1 MIGEVSDRACPPDRS
16 RRGGGQ
22 GAETRTDMTEQALTI
37 VVVGGVAGG
46 ASAATRARRMNES
59 ARIIVLEK
67 DEHVSFANCGLPYYI
82 GREIE
87 DRRALLV
94 ASAELLERR
103 FRLDVRT
110 RQEVTRIDRPA
121 KTVTVVD
128 HRSGHTYQQSY
139 DRLILAPGASPLVPP
154 LDGLRAPGVL
164 TLRNLAD
171 MDRIDAAAAASRTKR
186 VVVVGA
192 GSIGLEMVE
201 QFHRRGFQVALAELK
216 PRVAPLFDPEMVVPL
231 ETALRQ
237 QGVALHLGD
246 GIARVR
252 TDTDGRAVGVELAS
266 GTIIEADLVLL
277 GLGVRP
283 NTALAEDAG
292 LAIGP
297 DRGITVNRSLQ
308 TSDPDIYAAGD
319 AVEYPYGPTS
329 GPLRVALAGPANRAG
344 RLAGEHAASGRAAE
358 MADVWGTAI
367 VRVFDGVAAMTGL
380 TMTAARR
387 RNRPARSVTIIARDH
402 AGYYPGAEPMTLKL
416 AFDPASGRVLG
427 AQAVGGAGVDKRI
440 DVVATAMAFGGT
452 VRDLAG
458 LDLAYAP
465 PFGAAKDPI
474 HMAAFAA
481 CNQLDGIDDFVD
493 ADTDLRGQQ
502 VVDVRNPDEVAA
514 LPLAGADHAVLIP
527 LDQLRERIGEL
538 DPSRPTVVS
547 CQSGLRSHVAARILR
562 QHGFEQVGNLSGGAV
577 VRSRAWA
584 VR

>member
-1 MIGEVSDRACPPDRS
+1 
-16 RRGGGQ
+16 
-22 GAETRTDMTEQALTI
+22 MTHEPLTI

-59 ARIIVLEK
+59 AHIILLEK

-87 DRRALLV
+87 DRQALLV
-94 ASAELLERR
+94 ASAEFLTRR

-110 RQEVTRIDRPA
+110 RNEATRIDRRA
-121 KTVTVVD
+121 KTVTVVN
-128 HRSGHTYQQSY
+128 HGAGETYEQSY

-154 LDGLRAPGVL
+154 LDGLQAPGVF
-164 TLRNLAD
+164 TLRNLED
-171 MDRIDAAAAASRTKR
+171 TDRIDAAAAASRTKR

-192 GSIGLEMVE
+192 GYIGLEMVE
-201 QFHRRGFQVALAELK
+201 QFHRRGFQVALAELQ

-231 ETALRQ
+231 EASLRQ
-237 QGVALHLGD
+237 RGVELHLGD
-246 GIARVR
+246 GIARVV

-266 GTIIEADLVLL
+266 GATIEADLVIL

-283 NTALAEDAG
+283 NTALAAEAG

-297 DRGITVNRSLQ
+297 DRGITVNRHLQ

-319 AVEYPYGPTS
+319 AIETPYGPT
-329 GPLRVALAGPANRAG
+329 GKPMRVALAGPANRAG
-344 RLAGEHAASGRAAE
+344 RLAGEHAATGRSGE
-358 MADVWGTAI
+358 MADVWGTSI
-367 VRVFDGVAAMTGL
+367 VRVFDCVAAMTGL
-380 TMTAARR
+380 TMAAARR
-387 RNRPARSVTIIARDH
+387 LNRPARSVTIIAKHH
-402 AGYYPGAEPMTLKL
+402 AGYYPGAQPMTLKL
-416 AFDPASGRVLG
+416 TFDPEAGRLLG
-427 AQAVGGAGVDKRI
+427 AQAVGGTGVDKRI
-440 DVVATAMAFGGT
+440 DVVATALAFGGT

-465 PFGAAKDPI
+465 PLGAAKDPI

-493 ADTDLRGQQ
+493 ADTDLSGQQ
-502 VVDVRNPDEVAA
+502 VVDVRNPDEIEA
-514 LPLAGADHAVLIP
+514 LPLAGADHAVAIP
-527 LDQLRERIGEL
+527 LDLLRQRLDQL
-538 DPSRPTVVS
+538 DASRPTVIS
-547 CQSGLRSHVAARILR
+547 CQSGLRAHVAARILR
-562 QHGFEQVGNLSGGAV
+562 QHGFQQVRNLSGGAM